1 MSKGIIVEV
10 GGCNVIDVEEDGASV
25 VEIILFSALLSIQR
39 HFVIGLKN
47 CLNVIILF
55 SNILGRALKTV
66 LHTFF
71 LFGANL
77 GLGCTLEVVL
87 PNDDIKMV
95 DGEVD
100 VEPIGDTVVV
110 GVLVFL

>member
-1 MSKGIIVEV
+1 MSKGIIVEM

-55 SNILGRALKTV
+55 RDILDRALKAV
-66 LHTFF
+66 LQTFF
-71 LFGANL
+71 LFGTNL
-77 GLGCTLEVVL
+77 GICVGCALEVVI
-87 PNDDIKMV
+87 PNDDVKMV
-95 DGEVD
+95 DGEV
-100 VEPIGDTVVV
+100 EPIGDSVVV
-110 GVLVFL
+110 GVSVFL